1 MKQTLAVADTD
12 LSILYLHGFL
22 SSPQSQKARQTVAY
36 CEQHGLADR
45 LHVPSLNN
53 GPADTIAE
61 LKQLVEGLPLNSLS
75 VIGSSLGGF
84 YATWLA
90 EKYNLP
96 AALINPAVRP
106 FDLWEDYLGEHKNY
120 YNDHIHVV
128 TREHISELLAIDC
141 SPINRP
147 ENFLVLLQ
155 QGDEVLNYQDAAEKF
170 CRSRRII
177 HEGGD
182 HSYQDYDAELPVIID
197 FFLSRIGQSAR

>member
-1 MKQTLAVADTD
+1 VADTD

-22 SSPQSQKARQTVAY
+22 SSPQSQKARQTVTY
-36 CEQHGLADR
+36 CEQHDLADR
-45 LHVPSLNN
+45 LHVPTLHN

-61 LKQLVEGLPLNSLS
+61 LKQLVERLPLDSLC
-75 VIGSSLGGF
+75 VIGSSLGGY

-90 EKYNLP
+90 EEYNLP
-96 AALINPAVRP
+96 AALVNPAVRP

-120 YNDHIHVV
+120 YSEHIHVV
-128 TREHISELLAIDC
+128 TREHISELLAIDRA
-141 SPINRP
+141 PINRP

-155 QGDEVLNYQDAAEKF
+155 QGDEVLNYRDAAEKF
-170 CRSRRII
+170 SQSHCII

-182 HSYQDYDAELPVIID
+182 HSYQGYDAELPVIID